1 MRLNAILKAFEI
13 GLQLRG
19 SIRRQRIDH
28 PILMPLRIQNSLR
41 LQIAQV
47 LGDLDL
53 SRIEQPLKMADAQRP
68 LREKIHDAKP
78 GLIAKAFV
86 DPDKSR
92 G

>member
-1 MRLNAILKAFEI
+1 MVGK
-13 GLQLRG
+13 
-19 SIRRQRIDH
+19 RIDH